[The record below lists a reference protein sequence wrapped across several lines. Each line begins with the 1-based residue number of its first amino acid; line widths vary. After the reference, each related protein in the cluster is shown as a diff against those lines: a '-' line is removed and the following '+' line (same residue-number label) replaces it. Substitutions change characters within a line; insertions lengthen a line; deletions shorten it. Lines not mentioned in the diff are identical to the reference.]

1 MSIYSLTFY
10 PFEKQSFIVELSE
23 ESNGK
28 ATALEHIIENT
39 ANNNISIFSDLIYE
53 FELNCADQER
63 ADQERIVNVSV
74 YINDAFEPSA
84 YLNGRISF
92 PGHGSSNRRIFL
104 DCYGF
109 VSLSLVVRFDN
120 GQESTLNSEYLPVLV
135 RRGELNDSVK
145 AMVKFVYLNQESLFL
160 NGEPRPKIPS
170 DLKESKYR
178 SITTQILLAEEIAT
192 IYENSYGFFKANS
205 RFRLKKTPVIERL
218 ERVQYVTQG
227 TLSYVATH
235 PEYLRQVNSTKGIY
249 VGNRV
254 YQPQKAETTQN
265 IQSYDIYENR
275 VVLSF
280 LRNMIDSIDTL
291 QEHCCK
297 LLGKIPN
304 NEDYS
309 SEYIYSS
316 YFMFSET
323 KKMLE
328 DDCTQLKKLQERF
341 LCLWGMY
348 SSILCIPVN
357 QQMSHPRPTAIFMSV
372 PQYNK
377 IFVRIHRWFSFG
389 IYDFSKE
396 NFMLSFIKISAL
408 YESYFLAKLICYFRD
423 RGYTLDLAKRY
434 VYSVSKRWRYKNTSS
449 TNTFVLKNENK
460 TITLYYQP
468 VIFDSAQRTING
480 IGLYRNN
487 SIPVYTGD
495 EDDGR
500 QGGHYYVPD
509 FLIKSEEGGHTR
521 YMILD
526 AKFSDINNVKRHYI
540 KDLAFKYLFS
550 ITPIKSNEHISGLC
564 IIYGKCRPEE
574 QLQTAYDEQLDNSD
588 IYPFAEMLP
597 LMEGVDSAGQ
607 YLKIDRLLKKL
618 I

>member
-1 MSIYSLTFY
+1 MFICSLTLY
-10 PFEKQSFIVELSE
+10 PFEKQPFIVELS

-63 ADQERIVNVSV
+63 IVNVRV

-109 VSLSLVVRFDN
+109 VSLSLVVIFDN
-120 GQESTLNSEYLPVLV
+120 GQERTLNSEYLSVLV

-145 AMVKFVYLNQESLFL
+145 AMVNFVYLNQESLFL

-178 SITTQILLAEEIAT
+178 SLTTQILLAEEIAT

-205 RFRLKKTPVIERL
+205 RFRLEKTPVIERL

-291 QEHCCK
+291 QKDCCK
-297 LLGKIPN
+297 LLGQIPN

-328 DDCTQLKKLQERF
+328 DDCTLF
-341 LCLWGMY
+341 
-348 SSILCIPVN
+348 
-357 QQMSHPRPTAIFMSV
+357 
-372 PQYNK
+372 
-377 IFVRIHRWFSFG
+377 FVS
-389 IYDFSKE
+389 E
-396 NFMLSFIKISAL
+396 NMK
-408 YESYFLAKLICYFRD
+408 
-423 RGYTLDLAKRY
+423 
-434 VYSVSKRWRYKNTSS
+434 
-449 TNTFVLKNENK
+449 
-460 TITLYYQP
+460 
-468 VIFDSAQRTING
+468 
-480 IGLYRNN
+480 
-487 SIPVYTGD
+487 
-495 EDDGR
+495 
-500 QGGHYYVPD
+500 
-509 FLIKSEEGGHTR
+509 
-521 YMILD
+521 
-526 AKFSDINNVKRHYI
+526 
-540 KDLAFKYLFS
+540 
-550 ITPIKSNEHISGLC
+550 
-564 IIYGKCRPEE
+564 
-574 QLQTAYDEQLDNSD
+574 YDE
-588 IYPFAEMLP
+588 
-597 LMEGVDSAGQ
+597 
-607 YLKIDRLLKKL
+607 
-618 I
+618 

>member
-1 MSIYSLTFY
+1 MHICPLTLY
-10 PFEKQSFIVELSE
+10 PFGKQPFIVDLSE
-23 ESNGK
+23 NNGK
-28 ATALEHIIENT
+28 VSALEHIIENT
-39 ANNNISIFSDLIYE
+39 ANNNMSIFSDLSYE
-53 FELNCADQER
+53 FELNCANQD
-63 ADQERIVNVSV
+63 RIVDVRV
-74 YINDAFEPSA
+74 YINDAFEPST
-84 YLNGRISF
+84 YSDGRIFF
-92 PGHGSSNRRIFL
+92 PGHGSRNRRIFL

-109 VSLSLVVRFDN
+109 VSLSIVLIFDD

-135 RRGELNDSVK
+135 RRGKLNDSVK
-145 AMVKFVYLNQESLFL
+145 AMANFVYMNQESLLL
-160 NGEPRPKIPS
+160 NGEPKPKNLS
-170 DLKESKYR
+170 GLKESKYR
-178 SITTQILLAEEIAT
+178 SLTTQILLAEEIAT

-205 RFRLKKTPVIERL
+205 RFRLEKTPVIERL

-227 TLSYVATH
+227 TLSYAATH
-235 PEYLRQVNSTKGIY
+235 PEYLRQVNSTQGICI
-249 VGNRV
+249 GNRV

-265 IQSYDIYENR
+265 MQSYDIYENR
-275 VVLSF
+275 VILSF
-280 LRNMIDSIDTL
+280 LRNMIDSMGAL
-291 QEHCCK
+291 REHCCN
-297 LLGKIPN
+297 LLRQIPN

-328 DDCTQLKKLQERF
+328 DDSAQLNKLQERF
-341 LCLWGMY
+341 ILLWGMY

-357 QQMSHPRPTAIFMSV
+357 QQMSHPKPTAIFMSV

-408 YESYFLAKLICYFRD
+408 YESYLLAKLICYFRD
-423 RGYTLDLAKRY
+423 RGYTLDSAKRCAY
-434 VYSVSKRWRYKNTSS
+434 PVSKRWRYKNTSS

-460 TITLYYQP
+460 AITLYYQP
-468 VIFDSAQRTING
+468 VIFDSDQRTING

-509 FLIKSEEGGHTR
+509 FLIKSEKDGHIQ

-526 AKFSDINNVKRHYI
+526 AKFSDIVNVQRYYI

-550 ITPIKSNEHISGLC
+550 ITPIESNERISGLC
-564 IIYGKCRPEE
+564 IIYGKCRPTE
-574 QLQTAYDEQLDNSD
+574 QLQTAYDKQLANSD
-588 IYPFAEMLP
+588 IYPFVEMLP
-597 LMEGVDSAGQ
+597 LMEGVDSVGQ
-607 YLKIDRLLKKL
+607 YVKIDRLLKKL